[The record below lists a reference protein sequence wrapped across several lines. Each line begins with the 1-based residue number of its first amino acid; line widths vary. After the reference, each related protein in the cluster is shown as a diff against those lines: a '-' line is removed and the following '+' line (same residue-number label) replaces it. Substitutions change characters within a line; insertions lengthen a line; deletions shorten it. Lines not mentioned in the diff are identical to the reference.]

1 MDIKIIGV
9 FMIKEKRLTLLIIVI
24 AIIAVVSVSGCIGD
38 SSDDSS
44 SEAAVSEDIDD
55 SVEETADSSD
65 SSSDDDEAY
74 QSSSSSDRSNPYWAS
89 TIRDKFHR
97 SSCEWAQEIDDVNL
111 VTYPNRDAAIADGKV
126 PCKVCEP

>member
-1 MDIKIIGV
+1 MNINGV
-9 FMIKEKRLTLLIIVI
+9 FFMVKEKRLTLLIIVI
-24 AIIAVVSVSGCIGD
+24 AIIAAVSVSGCIGD
-38 SSDDSS
+38 SSNDSSSEATVSEDTS
-44 SEAAVSEDIDD
+44 SEAAVSEDTDD
-55 SVEETADSSD
+55 SE
-65 SSSDDDEAY
+65 SDDESY

-126 PCKVCEP
+126 PCKVCAP

>member
-1 MDIKIIGV
+1 MNINGV
-9 FMIKEKRLTLLIIVI
+9 FFMVKEKRLTLLIIVI

-44 SEAAVSEDIDD
+44 SEATVSEDTSSEAAVSEDTDD
-55 SVEETADSSD
+55 SE
-65 SSSDDDEAY
+65 SDDESY

>member
-1 MDIKIIGV
+1 MGF
-9 FMIKEKRLTLLIIVI
+9 FMVKEKRLTLLIIVI

-38 SSDDSS
+38 SSNDSS
-44 SEAAVSEDIDD
+44 SEAAVSEDTDD
-55 SVEETADSSD
+55 SE
-65 SSSDDDEAY
+65 SDDESY
-74 QSSSSSDRSNPYWAS
+74 QSSSSSDRRNPYWAS

>member
-1 MDIKIIGV
+1 MDIAKWGF
-9 FMIKEKRLTLLIIVI
+9 FMVKEKRLTLLIIVI

-38 SSDDSS
+38 SSNDSS
-44 SEAAVSEDIDD
+44 SEAAVSEDTSDY
-55 SVEETADSSD
+55 VEETDDADD
-65 SSSDDDEAY
+65 SESDDESY

>member
-1 MDIKIIGV
+1 MGF
-9 FMIKEKRLTLLIIVI
+9 FMVKEKRLTLLIIVI

-38 SSDDSS
+38 SSNDSS
-44 SEAAVSEDIDD
+44 SEAAVSEDTSDY
-55 SVEETADSSD
+55 VEETDDADD
-65 SSSDDDEAY
+65 SESDDESY